1 MARWP
6 ELLGGRRAH
15 QTETI
20 TEASET
26 GASIAAATILDAF
39 PEPLLLLDGLSMIA
53 SNAAARQLFGAYV
66 DGEDVRLALR
76 HPQAS
81 ALLAG
86 TREGPVAIGGLGNP
100 DRRWEMSV
108 SPLADGR
115 RLVRLEDRSSAQA
128 AERMRT
134 DFVAN
139 ASHELRTPLAALIG
153 FIETLEDANGPDDA
167 ALRNRFLGI
176 MGTEARRM
184 QRLIDDLMSLSRIE
198 ADRFVAPRE
207 TIDLAALTRV
217 ACAEIEGGGKA
228 GGRVRCAIEAGQ
240 AMVHGDRAQL
250 LQLLHNVI
258 GNALKYG
265 RAESPVRVSVTI
277 VEGSVVLSVRDEGD
291 GIPAELI
298 PRLTE
303 RFYRVD
309 PGRSRALGGTGLG
322 LAIVK
327 HVVERHRGR
336 IDITSIV
343 GTGTTV
349 TVTLP
354 LAAPPQG

>member
-1 MARWP
+1 MPRWKD
-6 ELLGGRRAH
+6 LLRSRRP
-15 QTETI
+15 
-20 TEASET
+20 S
-26 GASIAAATILDAF
+26 AAQKATVPANEIPANADAGTLLDGF
-39 PEPLLLLDGLSMIA
+39 PEPLLLLDGLIVA
-53 SNAAARQLFGAYV
+53 SANSAARQLFGAYV

-100 DRRWEMSV
+100 DRRWEMTV
-108 SPLADGR
+108 NPLADGR

-128 AERMRT
+128 TERMRT

-153 FIETLEDANGPDDA
+153 FIETLEDANGVDEAPIRA
-167 ALRNRFLGI
+167 RFLGI
-176 MGTEARRM
+176 MGAEARRM

-207 TIDLAALTRV
+207 TLDLAALTRI

-228 GGRVRCAIEAGQ
+228 VGRLHCAIDAPL

-258 GNALKYG
+258 GNALKYA
-265 RAESPVRVSVTI
+265 RPNSPVEVALSI
-277 VEGSVVLSVRDEGD
+277 ADANAVLTVRDEGE

-336 IDITSIV
+336 LDIASVI

-349 TVTLP
+349 TVALP
-354 LAAPPQG
+354 LAILP

>member
-6 ELLGGRRAH
+6 DMLGRRRPRR
-15 QTETI
+15 EEP
-20 TEASET
+20 TEAQERADPAAD
-26 GASIAAATILDAF
+26 GAILLDAF
-39 PEPLLLLDGLSMIA
+39 SEPLLLLDGLIVV
-53 SNAAARQLFGAYV
+53 AANGSARQLFGAYV

-81 ALLAG
+81 ALLTGA
-86 TREGPVAIGGLGNP
+86 REGPVAIGGLGNP

-108 SPLADGR
+108 EPLADGR

-128 AERMRT
+128 SERMRT

-153 FIETLEDANGPDDA
+153 FIETLEDANGPDEA
-167 ALRNRFLGI
+167 PIRARFLGI
-176 MGTEARRM
+176 MASEARRM

-207 TIDLAALTRV
+207 TIDLAALARI
-217 ACAEIEGGGKA
+217 ACAEIEAGGKA
-228 GGRVRCAIEAGQ
+228 GERVRCQVSPGSAT
-240 AMVHGDRAQL
+240 VHGDRAQL
-250 LQLLHNVI
+250 LQLLHNLI

-265 RAESPVRVSVTI
+265 GDGEVSVA
-277 VEGSVVLSVRDEGD
+277 VEVADDNVVLTVRDEGD

-309 PGRSRALGGTGLG
+309 PGRSRSMGGTGLG

-336 IDITSIV
+336 LDITSIV
-343 GTGTTV
+343 GSGTTV
-349 TVTLP
+349 TVSLP
-354 LAAPPQG
+354 FASLP

>member
-6 ELLGGRRAH
+6 DLLGGRRSH
-15 QTETI
+15 QNDMAGPAP
-20 TEASET
+20 EAN
-26 GASIAAATILDAF
+26 GAADTTALLDVF
-39 PEPLLLLDGLSMIA
+39 PEPLLLLNGLAVIA
-53 SNAAARQLFGAYV
+53 SNAAARKLFGAYV

-81 ALLAG
+81 ALLTG
-86 TREGPVAIGGLGNP
+86 KREGAVMIGGLGNP
-100 DRRWEMSV
+100 DRRWEMTL

-115 RLVRLEDRSSAQA
+115 RMVRLQDRSSAQA

-139 ASHELRTPLAALIG
+139 ASHELRTPLSALIG
-153 FIETLEDANGPDDA
+153 FIETLEDANGPNDA
-167 ALRNRFLGI
+167 PIRARFLGI
-176 MGTEARRM
+176 MGAEARRM

-198 ADRFVAPRE
+198 ADRFVVPRE
-207 TIDLAALTRV
+207 TIDLVALTRV

-228 GGRVRCAIEAGQ
+228 GGRVRATIEIEQ
-240 AMVHGDRAQL
+240 ANVHGDRAQL

-265 RAESPVRVSVTI
+265 RAESPVMVFVTLA
-277 VEGSVVLSVRDEGD
+277 EGNVVLTVRDEGD
-291 GIPAELI
+291 GIPSELI

-336 IDITSIV
+336 LDIASTV

-349 TVTLP
+349 TISLP
-354 LAAPPQG
+354 LAAIP

>member
-6 ELLGGRRAH
+6 ELIGRRRAARN
-15 QTETI
+15 ES
-20 TEASET
+20 ADALPP
-26 GASIAAATILDAF
+26 GAAASDAAVLLDVF
-39 PEPLLLLDGLSMIA
+39 PEPLLLLDGVIVLVA
-53 SNAAARQLFGAYV
+53 NDAARQLFGAYL
-66 DGEDVRLALR
+66 DGEDVRLAIR
-76 HPQAS
+76 HPQAT
-81 ALLAG
+81 ALLSG

-100 DRRWEMSV
+100 DRRWEMAV
-108 SPLADGR
+108 TTLADGR

-128 AERMRT
+128 GERMRT

-139 ASHELRTPLAALIG
+139 ASHELRTPLSALIG
-153 FIETLEDANGPDDA
+153 FIETLEDANGADEGPIRA
-167 ALRNRFLGI
+167 RFLGI

-184 QRLIDDLMSLSRIE
+184 QHLIDDLMSLSRIE
-198 ADRFVAPRE
+198 ADRFVAPRDA
-207 TIDLAALTRV
+207 IDLAALARI

-228 GGRVRCAIEAGQ
+228 GGRIRCTLEAPQ

-265 RAESPVRVSVTI
+265 RPGSEVAVSVATADGNVI
-277 VEGSVVLSVRDEGD
+277 VAVRDEGE

-309 PGRSRALGGTGLG
+309 PGRSRSLGGTGLG

-336 IDITSIV
+336 LDITSVV
-343 GTGTTV
+343 GTGTTL

-354 LAAPPQG
+354 LALIP

>member
-6 ELLGGRRAH
+6 DLLGGRRSH
-15 QTETI
+15 QTDTAGPAPEANHAAET
-20 TEASET
+20 TAL
-26 GASIAAATILDAF
+26 LDVF
-39 PEPLLLLDGLSMIA
+39 PEPLLLLNGLAVIA
-53 SNAAARQLFGAYV
+53 SNAAARKLFGAYV

-81 ALLAG
+81 ALLTG
-86 TREGPVAIGGLGNP
+86 KREGPVMIGGLGNP
-100 DRRWEMSV
+100 DRRWEMTL

-115 RLVRLEDRSSAQA
+115 RMVRLQDRSSAQA

-153 FIETLEDANGPDDA
+153 FIETLEDANGPNDA
-167 ALRNRFLGI
+167 PIRARFLGI
-176 MGTEARRM
+176 MGAEARRM

-198 ADRFVAPRE
+198 ADRFVVPRE
-207 TIDLAALTRV
+207 TIDLVALTRV

-228 GGRVRCAIEAGQ
+228 AGRVRATIEIEQ
-240 AMVHGDRAQL
+240 ANVHGDRAQL

-265 RAESPVRVSVTI
+265 RAESPVMVSVTLA
-277 VEGSVVLSVRDEGD
+277 EGNVVLTVRDEGE
-291 GIPAELI
+291 GIPSELI

-336 IDITSIV
+336 LDIASVV

-349 TVTLP
+349 TISLP
-354 LAAPPQG
+354 LTAIP

>member
-6 ELLGGRRAH
+6 ELLGKRRRRPSKGERA
-15 QTETI
+15 ETQPPVP
-20 TEASET
+20 EAV
-26 GASIAAATILDAF
+26 AAGT
-39 PEPLLLLDGLSMIA
+39 LLDGLPEPLMLLDGLVVV
-53 SNAAARQLFGAYV
+53 AANGPARALFGAYV
-66 DGEDVRLALR
+66 VGEDARLALR

-86 TREGPVAIGGLGNP
+86 TREGSVAIGGLGNP
-100 DRRWEMSV
+100 DRRWEMNL

-153 FIETLEDANGPDDA
+153 FIETLEDANGPEEA
-167 ALRNRFLGI
+167 PIRSRFLGI
-176 MGTEARRM
+176 MNAEARRM

-207 TIDLAALTRV
+207 TIDLASLTRV
-217 ACAEIEGGGKA
+217 ACAEIEGGGNA
-228 GGRVRCAIEAGQ
+228 NGRLRCTIDVPSAT
-240 AMVHGDRAQL
+240 VHGDRAQL
-250 LQLLHNVI
+250 LQLLHNII
-258 GNALKYG
+258 GNALKYARPATVVAVSVS
-265 RAESPVRVSVTI
+265 RAEGAVQLV
-277 VEGSVVLSVRDEGD
+277 VRDEGD

-336 IDITSIV
+336 LDIASMIGV
-343 GTGTTV
+343 GTTMTV
-349 TVTLP
+349 TFP
-354 LAAPPQG
+354 SAISH

>member
-6 ELLGGRRAH
+6 DLLGGRRAP
-15 QTETI
+15 QA
-20 TEASET
+20 EAAGTVPET
-26 GASIAAATILDAF
+26 GATADAATLLDVF
-39 PEPLLLLDGLSMIA
+39 PEPLLLLDGLAVIA
-53 SNAAARQLFGAYV
+53 SNAAARKLFGAYV

-100 DRRWEMSV
+100 DRRWEMAL

-139 ASHELRTPLAALIG
+139 ASHELRTPLSALIG
-153 FIETLEDANGPDDA
+153 FIETLEDANGPDDGPIRA
-167 ALRNRFLGI
+167 RFLGI

-198 ADRFVAPRE
+198 ADRFVVPRE

-228 GGRVRCAIEAGQ
+228 GGRVRCTVETQQ
-240 AMVHGDRAQL
+240 ANVHGDRAQL

-265 RAESPVRVSVTI
+265 RPESPVTVI
-277 VEGSVVLSVRDEGD
+277 VGTAEGNATFSVRDEGE

-336 IDITSIV
+336 LDIGSVV
-343 GTGTTV
+343 GSGTTV
-349 TVTLP
+349 TITLP
-354 LAAPPQG
+354 LAAMP

>member
-6 ELLGGRRAH
+6 DLLGGRRAA
-15 QTETI
+15 QAET
-20 TEASET
+20 ADAAPDV
-26 GASIAAATILDAF
+26 GGGIAPALLLDAF
-39 PEPLLLLDGLSMIA
+39 AEPLLMLDGLTVTA
-53 SNAAARQLFGAYV
+53 SNAAARKLFGAYV

-81 ALLAG
+81 ALLTG
-86 TREGPVAIGGLGNP
+86 KREGPVAIGGLGNP
-100 DRRWEMSV
+100 DRRWEMTLST
-108 SPLADGR
+108 LADGR

-128 AERMRT
+128 SERMRT

-153 FIETLEDANGPDDA
+153 FIETLEDANGPDEA
-167 ALRNRFLGI
+167 PIRSRFLNI

-198 ADRFVAPRE
+198 ADRFVVPRE
-207 TIDLAALTRV
+207 TIDLVALTKV

-228 GGRVRCAIEAGQ
+228 GGRVRCTIQ
-240 AMVHGDRAQL
+240 AQQANVHGDRAQL

-265 RAESPVRVSVTI
+265 RAESSVAVT
-277 VEGSVVLSVRDEGD
+277 VAVAEGNVVLAVRDEGE

-309 PGRSRALGGTGLG
+309 PGRSRSLGGTGLG

-336 IDITSIV
+336 LDIASIV

-349 TVTLP
+349 TITLP
-354 LAAPPQG
+354 LAAMP

>member
-6 ELLGGRRAH
+6 ELLGGRRPARDEPADSAP
-15 QTETI
+15 ETDR
-20 TEASET
+20 A
-26 GASIAAATILDAF
+26 ADAAALLDGF
-39 PEPLLLLDGLSMIA
+39 PEPLLLLDGIIVTA
-53 SNAAARQLFGAYV
+53 ANAAARRLFGAYV

-100 DRRWEMSV
+100 DRRWEMAV
-108 SPLADGR
+108 SALADGR

-167 ALRNRFLGI
+167 PIRARFLGI
-176 MGTEARRM
+176 MGAEARRM

-198 ADRFVAPRE
+198 ADRFVVPRE
-207 TIDLAALTRV
+207 TIDLVALTRV
-217 ACAEIEGGGKA
+217 ACAEIEGGGKS
-228 GGRVRCAIEAGQ
+228 GGRVLCSIEAPV
-240 AMVHGDRAQL
+240 ANVHGDRAQL

-265 RAESPVRVSVTI
+265 RPESPVAVSIGTADHNAI
-277 VEGSVVLSVRDEGD
+277 LIVRDEGE

-336 IDITSIV
+336 LDIVSIV
-343 GTGTTV
+343 GAGTTV

-354 LAAPPQG
+354 LATLS